1 MLGATLAPIH
11 AHAHARNRNWDLEQE
26 HDYDDEYEMAHFA
39 LVATIA
45 SVRYMSRL
53 LPRSSAFNLTLNWEV
68 LLDFSVHHDSARL
81 FFRHFEP
88 EPFVEA

>member
-1 MLGATLAPIH
+1 MLMLVIVIEIGISS
-11 AHAHARNRNWDLEQE
+11 R
-26 HDYDDEYEMAHFA
+26 HDYDHEQEVAYFA
-39 LVATIA
+39 LVATVA

-81 FFRHFEP
+81 FFHHFEP

>member
-11 AHAHARNRNWDLEQE
+11 ARARNRNWDLEQE
-26 HDYDDEYEMAHFA
+26 HDYDHEHEVAHFA

-53 LPRSSAFNLTLNWEV
+53 FL
-68 LLDFSVHHDSARL
+68 
-81 FFRHFEP
+81 
-88 EPFVEA
+88 